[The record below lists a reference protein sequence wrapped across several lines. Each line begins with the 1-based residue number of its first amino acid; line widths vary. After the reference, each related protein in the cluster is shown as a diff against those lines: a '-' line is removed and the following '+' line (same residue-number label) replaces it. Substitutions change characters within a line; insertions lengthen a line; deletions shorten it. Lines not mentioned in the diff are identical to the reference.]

1 MAGICADVYLKGNPP
16 LLLLDEPT
24 SSIDASSKLS
34 LWKTLAEIQ
43 TTNRSLLLT
52 THSMQESSHL
62 ATRAAIL
69 SHHLLALGTIPDL
82 RKRYGDVYHVHVILR
97 SAPESARE
105 EIEGVEAWI
114 ARCFEGA
121 KVEASGNLGGQIKF
135 CVPADSGLVEE
146 VGEREGNEGIDEIS
160 RLGARKEGNNG
171 REKKRRG
178 RKEGIGELFRKLE
191 AAKEDM
197 GLGFYS
203 VRGTSMDEV
212 FLRVVREKNVREEE
226 GSEK

>member
-1 MAGICADVYLKGNPP
+1 MAGICADVYWKGNPP

-69 SHHLLALGTIPDL
+69 SHHLLALGTISDL
-82 RKRYGDVYHVHVILR
+82 RRRYGNMYHVHVILR
-97 SAPESARE
+97 SAPESTTE

-114 ARCFEGA
+114 GRCFEGA
-121 KVEASGNLGGQIKF
+121 KVEKSGNFGGQIKF

-146 VGEREGNEGIDEIS
+146 VGKSEGSGTTDEIS
-160 RLGARKEGNNG
+160 RLGARDKGNNG
-171 REKKRRG
+171 GEKKWRG

-191 AAKEDM
+191 GAKEDM

-203 VRGTSMDEV
+203 VQGTSMDEV
-212 FLRVVREKNVREEE
+212 FLRVVRENNVQEE
-226 GSEK
+226 GSGK